1 MRLLLLSSYL
11 PDPVDGESTS
21 ARALV
26 RGLRARGVQVTVG
39 TTDRGWPP
47 GEREK
52 VRAEEV
58 QLFHSLIARP
68 LECAPGLLA
77 FLLRKLQGF
86 EVVHFRGV
94 FSLGL
99 LLGALLAHRRGRPY
113 VISPMGNRIPFWRE
127 RQKIS
132 RGTGKYLFF
141 KLLAQGALK
150 GASRVV
156 CASDREMARLRRQ
169 LGSGNLMWIP
179 DGVEPSAYQRPQD
192 RALLQARWGIGPGK
206 KVFLFLGRLSPE
218 KALEFLL
225 EAWQG
230 VAARRP
236 EGILVIT
243 GGDDGHPGYAAE
255 LRGRVQ
261 ALGLNGRVLWLGPVK
276 DEGKVALLQHSVC
289 LVLPSYHESFG
300 IVVLEALAAGTP
312 VLASQGTPWAC
323 LETLGLGRWLPWDR
337 HLWAEAMLRA
347 AAAGPDFKKEF
358 APRSRQWAAAN
369 FSWEVAADRYLRV
382 YQEICRSQAA

>member
-26 RGLRARGVQVTVG
+26 RGLRARGVEVTVC

-52 VRAEEV
+52 ARAEQV
-58 QLFHSLIARP
+58 HLFHSFIARP
-68 LECAPGLLA
+68 LEYAPGLLA
-77 FLLRKLQGF
+77 FLLRKLKSF

-99 LLGALLAHRRGRPY
+99 LLGAFLARRRGRPY
-113 VISPMGNRIPFWRE
+113 VISPMGNRIPFWPE
-127 RQKIS
+127 RQKIR

-150 GASRVV
+150 GANRVV
-156 CASDREMARLRRQ
+156 CASDLEMAILRRQ
-169 LGSGNLMWIP
+169 LGSSNLMWIP
-179 DGVEPSAYQRPQD
+179 NGVDLRAYQSPQD
-192 RALLQARWGIGPGK
+192 RGLLEERWGIGPEK
-206 KVFLFLGRLSPE
+206 EIFLFLGRLSPE

-225 EAWQG
+225 EAWKG
-230 VAARRP
+230 VATHRP
-236 EGILVIT
+236 EGILVLT
-243 GGDDGHPGYAAE
+243 GGDDSHPGYAVE
-255 LRGRVQ
+255 LRGRAQ

-289 LVLPSYHESFG
+289 LVLPSYYESFG
-300 IVVLEALAAGTP
+300 NVVLEALAAGTP
-312 VLASQGTPWAC
+312 VLASQGTSWEC
-323 LETLGLGRWLPWDR
+323 LEALGLGRWLPWDR
-337 HLWAEAMLRA
+337 QLWAGAMLGA
-347 AAAGPDFKKEF
+347 AAVGPAFKKYF
-358 APRSRQWAAAN
+358 APRSRQWVAAN

-382 YQEICRSQAA
+382 YREICRGQTD